1 MRVVMG
7 KGRLGNKIQT
17 IPCKYHS
24 FQMEDPPTV
33 PGVSR
38 VTKILPTEMILGT
51 NTWLRGQA

>member
-1 MRVVMG
+1 MG